1 MFKFN
6 QYRENMAFQTVEE
19 MESHVQEHINTR
31 RLEGATKKVLICIKQ
46 YSKLNKGICKL
57 KAETIANKIGVSVR
71 TVMRAIKKLVE
82 LEVIQKENGTKLNGI
97 KGASTYIVLPCNVI
111 SGMSHRVISG
121 EHCNINGSEGENEN
135 AGMSHRVISGNPCH
149 INVCEGKNEAEY
161 INSFNIFKTSTLN
174 NIYLYALEHE
184 NFMNEYQKQL
194 VELLNSFGLDKI
206 LGEEL
211 HKVVLATE
219 INSVED
225 FHFAKGIIFNIA
237 RDLESGRLTPQTT
250 IRAIYKGAY
259 NKKIERMENQKV
271 QAAQPV
277 EEVAPTVTE
286 QPEVTETL
294 EQPVKNTRPVK
305 FYNWLEERENS
316 YTPLAAATQNTHVD
330 FEAERAKILA
340 KIGQS
345 A

>member
-1 MFKFN
+1 
-6 QYRENMAFQTVEE
+6 
-19 MESHVQEHINTR
+19 
-31 RLEGATKKVLICIKQ
+31 
-46 YSKLNKGICKL
+46 
-57 KAETIANKIGVSVR
+57 
-71 TVMRAIKKLVE
+71 MRAIKKLVD
-82 LEVIQKENGTKLNGI
+82 LEAIQKENGTKLNGI
-97 KGASTYIVLPCNVI
+97 KGASTYIVLPCDVI
-111 SGMSHRVISG
+111 SSVSHRVTS
-121 EHCNINGSEGENEN
+121 ENPCHINGSEGENKIAE
-135 AGMSHRVISGNPCH
+135 MSHRVISGNPCH
-149 INVCEGKNEAEY
+149 INVHEGKNEAEY

-219 INSVED
+219 IKNVED

-259 NKKIERMENQKV
+259 NKKIERMEQ
-271 QAAQPV
+271 QAVEQATEQAVGSETPV
-277 EEVAPTVTE
+277 AEQATE
-286 QPEVTETL
+286 QPVAS

-316 YTPLAAATQNTHVD
+316 YAPFVTATQNAPVTQNAHVD